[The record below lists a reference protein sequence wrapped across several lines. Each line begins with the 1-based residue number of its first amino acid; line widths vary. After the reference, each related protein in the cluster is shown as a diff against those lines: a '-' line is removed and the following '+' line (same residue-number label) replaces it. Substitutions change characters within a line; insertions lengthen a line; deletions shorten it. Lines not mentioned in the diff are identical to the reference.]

1 MELKPGYFFIV
12 RCYKQLR
19 RMLLEYQEAL
29 HDTCAVLQPFEREIN
44 ILKSFH
50 KNFMIRITGFIKF
63 YEIKNFRFS
72 KNRWKI

>member
-1 MELKPGYFFIV
+1 MKLKPGYVFIV

-29 HDTCAVLQPFEREIN
+29 HDTRAVLQPFEREIN

-50 KNFMIRITGFIKF
+50 KKLYDSNQ
-63 YEIKNFRFS
+63 
-72 KNRWKI
+72 